1 MITLF
6 MRFVQ
11 DPANAFSWVVP
22 FIFPHFQ
29 QLKGTS
35 LSTGVCDHQLLN
47 FKHRY
52 SLHVWGWT
60 RQASLLEVFFSWGI
74 FFLESGLFQLR
85 SKLCLVF
92 FQQANP
98 NLFLLPLFLQNWAFH
113 VLYHFLIC
121 SLSPQPPSLLS
132 AELCRVAAGYAFH
145 VS

>member
-11 DPANAFSWVVP
+11 DPANAFSWVVH

-52 SLHVWGWT
+52 SLHIWGWT

-98 NLFLLPLFLQNWAFH
+98 NLFLLPRSFKIGLFMCCVTSWFVTSLPSRRPCSQLSFA
-113 VLYHFLIC
+113 VLL
-121 SLSPQPPSLLS
+121 LVTPSMWS
-132 AELCRVAAGYAFH
+132 
-145 VS
+145 